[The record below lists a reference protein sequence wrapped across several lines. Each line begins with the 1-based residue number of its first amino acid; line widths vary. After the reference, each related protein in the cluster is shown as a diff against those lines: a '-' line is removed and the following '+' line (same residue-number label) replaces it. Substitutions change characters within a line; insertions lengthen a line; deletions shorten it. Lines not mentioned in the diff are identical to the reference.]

1 MAIWERKL
9 RLTCGFAQIPAVTPQ
24 VVWVSYLHPTLLVNA
39 DVGCV
44 MVLELFTASGYT
56 DTTPV
61 QNMSLETV
69 WTTCELFLA
78 ENINM
83 LLLTNENEASTLW
96 KKTNPKEQTQPCYLR
111 TLYHAVMGTNLFDLS
126 FYSSRKCFKRLS
138 ALEIHSLSCIRIWGP
153 RVCPQQFKDYK
164 SATRILSHAG
174 KTIEVVFMQ
183 PSRDLH
189 SFCVGQDYCES
200 KPPLIYLKEL

>member
-1 MAIWERKL
+1 MAIWEREL
-9 RLTCGFAQIPAVTPQ
+9 RLACGFAHIPAVTPQ
-24 VVWVSYLHPTLLVNA
+24 VVWVSYSNSTLLVNA

-56 DTTPV
+56 DTIPV

-83 LLLTNENEASTLW
+83 LLLTNAKWSVHFM
-96 KKTNPKEQTQPCYLR
+96 KKKIKTNPKEQTQPCYLC
-111 TLYHAVMGTNLFDLS
+111 TLYHSVLGTNLFDLS
-126 FYSSRKCFKRLS
+126 FYSCRKCFKRLS
-138 ALEIHSLSCIRIWGP
+138 ALEIHSLSCTKIWGS

-164 SATRILSHAG
+164 AATGIWSHAG
-174 KTIEVVFMQ
+174 KITEVVFM
-183 PSRDLH
+183 
-189 SFCVGQDYCES
+189 
-200 KPPLIYLKEL
+200 